1 MGARTPV
8 PLPRRDG
15 TGPHGRPRGW
25 PPIPAMWNPPVPVS
39 TVHIQPPEARRD
51 RNHPLDGQGDIY
63 VMNCLEC
70 SMSPAMDV
78 PNAAIG
84 DCAYCGAGVCLDHAR
99 VVTLQSSPLG
109 VVPDVRT
116 GARRITCTTCYSAGG
131 LEGERAGALA
141 VAAPRAG
148 AAKR

>member
-1 MGARTPV
+1 
-8 PLPRRDG
+8 
-15 TGPHGRPRGW
+15 
-25 PPIPAMWNPPVPVS
+25 
-39 TVHIQPPEARRD
+39 
-51 RNHPLDGQGDIY
+51 
-63 VMNCLEC
+63 
-70 SMSPAMDV
+70 MDV
-78 PNAAIG
+78 PNTAIG

-99 VVTLQSSPLG
+99 VVTLRSSAIG

-148 AAKR
+148 AAKG